1 MYSLPSFYVQ
11 LFCCKTWSINTVMAS
26 LNIIVGQIT
35 DMSQQKNKQYANVK
49 KAVVIDMPADLE
61 V

>member
-1 MYSLPSFYVQ
+1 
-11 LFCCKTWSINTVMAS
+11 MAS